1 MKNWSG
7 YTRGIN
13 LGGWLS
19 QCEHS
24 EEHYA
29 SFIREEDFR
38 TIRDWG
44 LDHVRVPIDY
54 NLIEDASGAYRES
67 GFAHIQDAIDW
78 SRRWGLHLVLDL
90 YKTFGFSFD
99 AGENESG
106 FFESEALQ
114 ERFYRLWEE
123 LAQRYA
129 RYEDT
134 LAFELLNE
142 VTEDSYSEAWNRIA
156 GRCIARIRAIAPTVT
171 ILVGGYRNNSLDAL
185 PDLLLPPDEHIV
197 YNFHCYEPLV
207 FTHQGAYWIPEM
219 DTGFRCPLDTPYGEM
234 AVEQKRLIPWG
245 RDFDFLDPDGTFSA
259 DFFRARFEGAVRLAQ
274 ERGVPLYC
282 GEYGVID
289 LAAPEDTLRWYACIH
304 EVFEACGIGR
314 AAWSYR
320 EMDFGLS
327 DARLDSVR
335 EQLLPLL

>member
-1 MKNWSG
+1 M
-7 YTRGIN
+7 
-13 LGGWLS
+13 
-19 QCEHS
+19 
-24 EEHYA
+24 
-29 SFIREEDFR
+29 
-38 TIRDWG
+38 
-44 LDHVRVPIDY
+44 
-54 NLIEDASGAYRES
+54 
-67 GFAHIQDAIDW
+67 
-78 SRRWGLHLVLDL
+78 
-90 YKTFGFSFD
+90 
-99 AGENESG
+99 
-106 FFESEALQ
+106 
-114 ERFYRLWEE
+114 
-123 LAQRYA
+123 
-129 RYEDT
+129 
-134 LAFELLNE
+134 
-142 VTEDSYSEAWNRIA
+142 
-156 GRCIARIRAIAPTVT
+156 
-171 ILVGGYRNNSLDAL
+171 

-234 AVEQKRLIPWG
+234 AAEQKRLIPWG
-245 RDFDFLDPDGTFSA
+245 RDFDSLDPDGTFSA